1 MQASNQQGR
10 SKLTLP
16 VDRLGLTKYSLCAGL
31 ARNREDRKRKLPDK
45 DVDITSSLV
54 TPYLMDLIRKSTSL
68 TGESTLQTGRQTDR
82 ETNRQ
87 TDRQTDRQLTGP
99 EKYPTTNNIYRDLPR
114 AKRKKY
120 FNEKPT

>member
-1 MQASNQQGR
+1 MFVQRIEEFLLMWWWVVYMHASNQQER

-16 VDRLGLTKYSLCAGL
+16 VDRLRLTKYSLSAGL

-82 ETNRQ
+82 ETNRL
-87 TDRQTDRQLTGP
+87 TDRQTDRQT
-99 EKYPTTNNIYRDLPR
+99 DS
-114 AKRKKY
+114 
-120 FNEKPT
+120 